1 MKALLSMFPLI
12 VALASPVYAQDVTKQ
27 TTEAGCTKA
36 GGMWN
41 AQTSE
46 CAEQSAKMG
55 KEKGTHEGANGAT
68 PKSETQKMDQSR

>member
-12 VALASPVYAQDVTKQ
+12 VALASPVYAQDVTKE

-36 GGMWN
+36 GGTWN

-55 KEKGTHEGANGAT
+55 KEKGTHEGANGAS